1 MLRFRCDEV
10 LWVIHTKPLMLE
22 PAGDLHFNAIS
33 KYYRILMEKIFD
45 KINLFNTV
53 AQSKS
58 RILSLFL
65 LIGKRS
71 RGVKT
76 NTYSSTQPIG
86 VGAEATNLTPRE
98 QMLRSDWSSESYLTP
113 PQTEKSNT

>member
-1 MLRFRCDEV
+1 MQ
-10 LWVIHTKPLMLE
+10 
-22 PAGDLHFNAIS
+22 
-33 KYYRILMEKIFD
+33 KIFD
-45 KINLFNTV
+45 KINLFNTL

-65 LIGKRS
+65 LIGKRT

-76 NTYSSTQPIG
+76 NTYSSTQRVG

-98 QMLRSDWSSESYLTP
+98 QKLRSYWSTQSCLTP
-113 PQTEKSNT
+113 PQT